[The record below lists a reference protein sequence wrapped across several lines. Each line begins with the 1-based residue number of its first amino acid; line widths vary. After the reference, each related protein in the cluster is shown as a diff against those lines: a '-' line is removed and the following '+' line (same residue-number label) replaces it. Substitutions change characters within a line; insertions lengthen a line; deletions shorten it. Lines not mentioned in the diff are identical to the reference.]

1 MFKKKQKRNPFLF
14 TVSMIGVGAAAYYLT
29 KEATQ
34 GEDRDNQVQ
43 SYSSD
48 SPLDYDL
55 G

>member
-1 MFKKKQKRNPFLF
+1 MFRKKQKRNSLLF
-14 TVSMIGVGAAAYYLT
+14 TASMIGAGAAAYYLT
-29 KEATQ
+29 KEAVQ
-34 GEDRDNQVQ
+34 GEDREKRDQ